1 MHGRCGLGEE
11 KSLLL
16 HRQVCR
22 EQRLGDVEPM
32 AANVGRLAMGA
43 VVRVVIPEQADG
55 LVLVGSNVLALKV
68 ASLLQNL
75 GKLLLVCCVVRLL
88 ELT

>member
-1 MHGRCGLGEE
+1 MHGSTCLGVELR
-11 KSLLL
+11 LLP
-16 HRQVCR
+16 HCQARR

-32 AANVGRLAMGA
+32 AANVGRLAMDG
-43 VVRVVIPEQADG
+43 VVRVIVPEQADG